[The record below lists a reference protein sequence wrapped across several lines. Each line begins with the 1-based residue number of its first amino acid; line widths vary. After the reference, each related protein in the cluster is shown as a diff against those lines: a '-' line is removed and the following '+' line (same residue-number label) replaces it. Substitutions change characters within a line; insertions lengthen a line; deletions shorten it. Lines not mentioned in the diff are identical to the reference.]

1 MPTQGEDGTQTMTS
15 IGFQKGIQALA
26 SVPLLFRV
34 GSTSRSQGIQ
44 MHIFFM
50 VFFLIGATQLGYAFD
65 LGDVFKQPKQK
76 EELAT
81 GSGKEE
87 PAAEKT
93 EKKQPSLTD
102 LAKLAMGTSTEEE
115 EIALGEEIA
124 GRLLGAAPLV
134 QDERLQRYV
143 NEVGNWVA
151 LQSNRAD
158 LQWYFGVLDTED
170 INAFAAPG
178 GFIFL
183 TKGLYRQLHNEAEL
197 AGVLGHEIGH
207 VVKRHHLNLIKKS
220 KVIDMG
226 SSLLSKKFGK
236 DKKGGQTIQNLIG
249 NGAEIMARGLDKDAE
264 YEADRIGVVV
274 ATKAGY
280 DAYGLPTVLQE
291 IGHVGASDGSVA
303 LLFKTHPHPDTRL
316 TELGNSM
323 GQKFDKYPEGKSV
336 TDRFYT
342 LAK

>member
-1 MPTQGEDGTQTMTS
+1 MQ
-15 IGFQKGIQALA
+15 
-26 SVPLLFRV
+26 LFF
-34 GSTSRSQGIQ
+34 I
-44 MHIFFM
+44 
-50 VFFLIGATQLGYAFD
+50 VFFLLGTTQLVSAFD
-65 LGDVFKQPKQK
+65 LGDVFKQPKQT
-76 EELAT
+76 ERTTT

-87 PAAEKT
+87 PAVETT

-102 LAKLAMGTSTEEE
+102 LAELAMGMSTEEE
-115 EIALGEEIA
+115 IAIGKEIA

-134 QDERLQRYV
+134 QDEGLQRYV
-143 NEVGNWVA
+143 NEVGSWVA
-151 LQSNRAD
+151 LQSPRAD
-158 LQWYFGVLDTED
+158 LKWYFGVLDSED

-220 KVIDMG
+220 KAIDMG
-226 SSLLSKKFGK
+226 SSLLSQQFGK
-236 DKKGGQTIQNLIG
+236 DKEGGQTIQNLIG

-264 YEADRIGVVV
+264 YEADRIGVVL
-274 ATKAGY
+274 ATRAGY

-291 IGHVGASDGSVA
+291 IGHVSASDSSVA

-323 GQKFDKYPEGKSV
+323 GEKFDKYPEGKSV
-336 TDRFYT
+336 TDRFYV

>member
-1 MPTQGEDGTQTMTS
+1 MPSQGEDGTQAMTS
-15 IGFQKGIQALA
+15 IESHKGIQALA

-34 GSTSRSQGIQ
+34 WSTARSKGIQ
-44 MHIFFM
+44 MHIFFT
-50 VFFLIGATQLGYAFD
+50 VFFLLGAIQPVSAFD
-65 LGDVFKQPKQK
+65 FGDVFKQPKQK
-76 EELAT
+76 EETTT

-102 LAKLAMGTSTEEE
+102 LAELAMGTSTEE

-143 NEVGNWVA
+143 NEVGRWVS

-158 LQWYFGVLDTED
+158 LKWYFGVLESED

-220 KVIDMG
+220 KAIDMG
-226 SSLLSKKFGK
+226 SSLLSQTFGK
-236 DKKGGQTIQNLIG
+236 DKKRGQTIQNLIG
-249 NGAEIMARGLDKDAE
+249 NGAEILARGLDKDAE

-323 GQKFDKYPEGKSV
+323 GEKFDKYPEGKSV
-336 TDRFYT
+336 ADRFYA